1 MERDCGIFAVSQIGL
16 FRSKEEELRH
26 LSEEVAS
33 IKATLKEVSTAVG
46 RIERHVKR
54 SFGILDK
61 KKGSKKP
68 PGSGK
73 TTSPANELPTM
84 TREEALSLFDEL
96 SVVFRKEGP
105 QEAKKRL
112 GSMTVPDLKFMAHE
126 LGVTFSTKPSKK
138 ALFSGI
144 VGRLNEREM
153 LSKNVNITF
162 SQKEQMQKNGKE
174 NA

>member
-1 MERDCGIFAVSQIGL
+1 
-16 FRSKEEELRH
+16 
-26 LSEEVAS
+26 
-33 IKATLKEVSTAVG
+33 
-46 RIERHVKR
+46 
-54 SFGILDK
+54 
-61 KKGSKKP
+61 
-68 PGSGK
+68 
-73 TTSPANELPTM
+73 M